1 MTQEE
6 ILEVDILICGA
17 GVVGLAI
24 AMALAKKYSVAVI
37 EQHSGP
43 ARETSSH
50 NSGVIHAGI
59 YYETGSLKHRLCQEG
74 NSRMYEWCNS
84 HSVDAI
90 QSGKLI
96 VAFDDSELDQ
106 LEEVYQQGIK
116 NTVRDFEQITIRQ
129 IHELEPELNV
139 AGALWSPW
147 TGVVDAYN
155 LAKSYER
162 AALEANA
169 FIAYQHK
176 LTNVDKLGSQFVST
190 LIDTNQQMSTI
201 KSDVLVN
208 CAGLMADQIANIVG
222 YDLSGD
228 EKKGLPVLQQSINR
242 GRYYDIIDP
251 DICRLISRPIYPL
264 PDHQAGGLG
273 VHLTTDTNGG
283 LHLGPS
289 MEWMNDDESPNYL
302 NELDEFWLA
311 AFLDAGARF
320 LPQLKKEHLA
330 PGQVGYRPKIQKEG
344 EGLTDFLIW
353 EDEGYVHLGGIESPG
368 LTASLPIADQV
379 MSLIS

>member
-6 ILEVDILICGA
+6 MLEVDILICGA

-24 AMALAKKYSVAVI
+24 AMTLAKKYSVAVI

-74 NSRMYEWCNS
+74 NSRMYEWCDS

-106 LEEVYQQGIK
+106 LQEVYHQGIK
-116 NTVRDFEQITIRQ
+116 NTVRDFEQITIQQ
-129 IHELEPELNV
+129 IHDLEPELNV
-139 AGALWSPW
+139 VGALWSPW

-190 LIDTNQQMSTI
+190 LIDTNQQISTV

-208 CAGLMADQIANIVG
+208 YGGLMADKIANIVG

>member
-6 ILEVDILICGA
+6 VLEVDILICGA

-24 AMALAKKYSVAVI
+24 AMTLAKKYSVAVI
-37 EQHSGP
+37 EQHPGP

-74 NSRMYEWCNS
+74 NSRIYEWCES
-84 HSVDAI
+84 HSVDAV

-96 VAFDDSELDQ
+96 VAFDNSELDQ
-106 LEEVYQQGIK
+106 LQEVYQQGIK
-116 NTVRDFEQITIRQ
+116 NAVRNFEQITIKQ
-129 IHELEPELNV
+129 IHDLEPELNV

-162 AALEANA
+162 AALESNA

-176 LTNVDKLGSQFVST
+176 LTNINKLGSQFVST
-190 LIDTNQQMSTI
+190 LTDTNQQISII
-201 KSDVLVN
+201 KSDILVN
-208 CAGLMADQIANIVG
+208 SAGLMADQIASMAG
-222 YDLSGD
+222 YPLSGD
-228 EKKGLPVLQQSINR
+228 EEKEIPALSQSINR
-242 GRYYDIIDP
+242 GRYYDIINA

-289 MEWMNDDESPNYL
+289 MEWMNEDEPAQYQ
-302 NELDEFWLA
+302 NEPDEVWLA
-311 AFLDAGARF
+311 AFLDAGIRF

-330 PGQVGYRPKIQKEG
+330 PGQVGYRPKLQKQG

-353 EDEGYVHLGGIESPG
+353 KDEGYVHLGGIESPG

-379 MSLIS
+379 KDLID

>member
-1 MTQEE
+1 
-6 ILEVDILICGA
+6 
-17 GVVGLAI
+17 
-24 AMALAKKYSVAVI
+24 
-37 EQHSGP
+37 
-43 ARETSSH
+43 
-50 NSGVIHAGI
+50 
-59 YYETGSLKHRLCQEG
+59 
-74 NSRMYEWCNS
+74 
-84 HSVDAI
+84 
-90 QSGKLI
+90 
-96 VAFDDSELDQ
+96 
-106 LEEVYQQGIK
+106 
-116 NTVRDFEQITIRQ
+116 
-129 IHELEPELNV
+129 
-139 AGALWSPW
+139 
-147 TGVVDAYN
+147 
-155 LAKSYER
+155 
-162 AALEANA
+162 
-169 FIAYQHK
+169 
-176 LTNVDKLGSQFVST
+176 
-190 LIDTNQQMSTI
+190 
-201 KSDVLVN
+201 
-208 CAGLMADQIANIVG
+208 MADKIANIVG

>member
-24 AMALAKKYSVAVI
+24 AMTLAKKYSVAVI

>member
-6 ILEVDILICGA
+6 MLEVDILICGA

-24 AMALAKKYSVAVI
+24 AMTLAKKYSVAVI

-74 NSRMYEWCNS
+74 NSRMYEWCDS

-106 LEEVYQQGIK
+106 LQEVYQQGIK
-116 NTVRDFEQITIRQ
+116 NTVRDFEQITIQQ
-129 IHELEPELNV
+129 IHDLEPELNV
-139 AGALWSPW
+139 VGALWSPW

-190 LIDTNQQMSTI
+190 LIDTNQQISTI

>member
-24 AMALAKKYSVAVI
+24 AMTLAKKYSVAVI

-59 YYETGSLKHRLCQEG
+59 YYETGSLKHRLCQKG
-74 NSRMYEWCNS
+74 NSRMYEWCDS

-106 LEEVYQQGIK
+106 LQEVYQQGIK
-116 NTVRDFEQITIRQ
+116 NTVRDFEQITIQQ
-129 IHELEPELNV
+129 IHDLEPELNV
-139 AGALWSPW
+139 VGALWSPW

-190 LIDTNQQMSTI
+190 LIDTNQQISTV

-208 CAGLMADQIANIVG
+208 CGGLLADKIANIVG

>member
-1 MTQEE
+1 MIQKEV
-6 ILEVDILICGA
+6 LEVDILICGA

-24 AMALAKKYSVAVI
+24 AMTLAKKYSVAVI

-74 NSRMYEWCNS
+74 NSRIYEWCQS
-84 HSVDAI
+84 HSVDAL

-96 VAFDDSELDQ
+96 VAFDHSELDQ
-106 LEEVYQQGIK
+106 LQEVYEQGIK
-116 NTVRDFEQITIRQ
+116 NTVRDFEQITTQQ
-129 IHELEPELNV
+129 IYDLEPEINV

-162 AALEANA
+162 AALDANA

-176 LTNVDKLGSQFVST
+176 LTNVDKLGSQFVCT
-190 LIDTNQQMSTI
+190 LTDTNQQISTV
-201 KSDVLVN
+201 KSDILVN
-208 CAGLMADQIANIVG
+208 SAGLMADQIGSMVG
-222 YDLSGD
+222 YPLGGD
-228 EKKGLPVLQQSINR
+228 NVQGLPILRQSINR
-242 GRYYDIIDP
+242 GRYYDIIEP

-289 MEWMNDDESPNYL
+289 MEWMKQDEDLHYL
-302 NELDEFWLA
+302 NEQDEFWLA
-311 AFLDAGARF
+311 TFLEAGIRF
-320 LPQLKKEHLA
+320 LPHLKREHLA

-353 EDEGYVHLGGIESPG
+353 KDEGYIHLGGIESPG

-379 MSLIS
+379 AYLIN